1 MCSVFELPNK
11 LLILKFQTSAIYM
24 VVAVSTERYR
34 AVCHPLMRRQ
44 AYYKY
49 IIIVVILSIT
59 IEFPRFFEMKLIN
72 DNSAYWTTDLME
84 NPDYVL
90 FSSYWNDIIVTGLLP
105 LVLLC
110 YLNLR
115 VFIKIKVSLLPNSL
129 LWIFTLLDNKLSG
142 SPKST
147 IFGQKSTNT
156 K

>member
-1 MCSVFELPNK
+1 MT
-11 LLILKFQTSAIYM
+11 FQTLAIYM

-49 IIIVVILSIT
+49 IIVVVILSIT
-59 IEFPRFFEMKLIN
+59 IEFPRFFEMKLIH

-115 VFIKIKVSLLPNSL
+115 VFIKIKVSQGVNSKDYSNLSFCFTVYLFVLLCH
-129 LWIFTLLDNKLSG
+129 
-142 SPKST
+142 ST
-147 IFGQKSTNT
+147 DI
-156 K
+156 

>member
-1 MCSVFELPNK
+1 MSRPSVYVPDTNYGSTFFVLT
-11 LLILKFQTSAIYM
+11 FQTLAIYM

-34 AVCHPLMRRQ
+34 AVCHPLMHRQ

-115 VFIKIKVSLLPNSL
+115 VFIKIKVSSL
-129 LWIFTLLDNKLSG
+129 
-142 SPKST
+142 
-147 IFGQKSTNT
+147 
-156 K
+156 

>member
-1 MCSVFELPNK
+1 MT
-11 LLILKFQTSAIYM
+11 FQTLAIYM

-115 VFIKIKVSLLPNSL
+115 VFIKIKVSCLIHCEYTANVLYVVSTVICLP
-129 LWIFTLLDNKLSG
+129 T
-142 SPKST
+142 
-147 IFGQKSTNT
+147 KSTNNT